1 MYPVNVYHG
10 TVGGVKT
17 DYRVIVMGVV
27 RGGIYLFIFIYLLI
41 IYSFI
46 WSLVKDALKNFM
58 FIATNNWMQ

>member
-1 MYPVNVYHG
+1 MAKIKCTMYPVNVNHG

-27 RGGIYLFIFIYLLI
+27 RGGIYLFIFLIYYLV

-46 WSLVKDALKNFM
+46 CLFGV
-58 FIATNNWMQ
+58 